1 MAKSKDKLWFAFFTI
16 PLLIIFTTVVI
27 IPFFM
32 GIYYS
37 FFHWDGIPADPMIF
51 SGFQNYLQLFHDTRF
66 LKSALHTVEFTVL
79 AVILVNL
86 VGLIFALLVSAK
98 LQTTKAARTM
108 FFMPNLIGGLILGYI
123 WQFIFT
129 KGFEI
134 LGKTIGFH
142 GVFFDWL
149 LHPTYALF
157 ATVIV
162 FTWQMAGYTM
172 VIYLAG
178 IQSLPPELLEA
189 SKVDG
194 ASFWQRLRKIVFPL
208 LMPAFTICLFLTLA
222 EAFKLYD
229 VNLSLTN
236 GGPVSSTEML
246 AMNIFNEIFSYGH
259 YGFGQ
264 AKAVAFFIVV
274 AGITMTQVYITKKR
288 EVEM

>member
-1 MAKSKDKLWFAFFTI
+1 MAKRKDALWYALFTV

-32 GIYYS
+32 GIYLS
-37 FFHWDGIPADPMIF
+37 FFEWNGIPANPKVF
-51 SGFQNYLQLFHDTRF
+51 VGFMNYVQLFQDNLF
-66 LKSALHTVEFTVL
+66 LKSALHTIEFTVL
-79 AVILVNL
+79 AVISVNVLGLV
-86 VGLIFALLVSAK
+86 FALLVSAK
-98 LQTTKAARTM
+98 LRSAKAARTM

-129 KGFEI
+129 EAFQI
-134 LGKTIGFH
+134 IGKTSGFNNI
-142 GVFFDWL
+142 FFNWL
-149 LHPTYALF
+149 LDPDYALL
-157 ATVIV
+157 ATVVV
-162 FTWQMAGYTM
+162 FTWQMAGYMM

-178 IQSLPPELLEA
+178 IQSLPNELIEA

-194 ASFWQRLRKIVFPL
+194 ASYWQRLRKVIFPL
-208 LMPAFTICLFLTLA
+208 LMPSFTICLFLTLA
-222 EAFKLYD
+222 EAFKVYD

-236 GGPVSSTEML
+236 GGPANATELL

-274 AGITMTQVYITKKR
+274 AAVTMTQVYITKKR